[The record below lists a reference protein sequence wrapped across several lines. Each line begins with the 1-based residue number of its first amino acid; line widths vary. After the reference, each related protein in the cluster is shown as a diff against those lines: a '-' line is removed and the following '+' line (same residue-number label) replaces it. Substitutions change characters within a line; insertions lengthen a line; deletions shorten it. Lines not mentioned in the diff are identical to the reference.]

1 MKKDVRRDNIDS
13 SLLFY
18 ENVRKRRVN
27 TLKISDKNNETGRKT
42 YYNR

>member
-18 ENVRKRRVN
+18 ENVRK
-27 TLKISDKNNETGRKT
+27 KESKYIESF
-42 YYNR
+42 